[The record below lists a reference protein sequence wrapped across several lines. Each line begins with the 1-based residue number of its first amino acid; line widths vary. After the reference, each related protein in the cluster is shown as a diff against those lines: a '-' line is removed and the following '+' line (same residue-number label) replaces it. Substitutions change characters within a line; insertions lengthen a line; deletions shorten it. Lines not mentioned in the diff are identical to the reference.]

1 MNNILKRICAF
12 LIVFSIAIVGM
23 TQPASA
29 GNLLPRSTKLAK
41 VVIKKSPKLAKFAV
55 KYAPKAL
62 KFTAKASPLGL
73 IIDVGSMAYDVY
85 DYETNNE
92 RNTEKQQSKN
102 NWN

>member
-1 MNNILKRICAF
+1 MNNIFKRICAF

-29 GNLLPRSTKLAK
+29 GNLSPRGSKVAK
-41 VVIKKSPKLAKFAV
+41 VVIKKSPKLASFAV

-62 KFTAKASPLGL
+62 KYTAKASQLGL
-73 IIDVGSMAYDVY
+73 IIDAGSMAYDVY
-85 DYETNNE
+85 EMNSE
-92 RNTEKQQSKN
+92 REHRKQKN